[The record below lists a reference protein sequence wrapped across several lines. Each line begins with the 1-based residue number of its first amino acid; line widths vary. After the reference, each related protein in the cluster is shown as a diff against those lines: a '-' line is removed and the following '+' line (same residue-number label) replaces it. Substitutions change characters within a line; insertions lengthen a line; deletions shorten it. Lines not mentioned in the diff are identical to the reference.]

1 MSTKYTIKVPDGAAR
16 WGTAMSENITKCIHE
31 LAAEIKETM
40 KVTNSN
46 IQNMDS
52 KFDRLSAQI
61 LADVTEAKSVANN
74 AMDIAVAAEASV
86 AKLEEKVVNI
96 EKHMLQLKIENRGL
110 KEENAH
116 LTRRSDNQ
124 DTYSRRDNLVIRGVS
139 EGADEDDNAC
149 ENAARDFFKQQL
161 RVDDPVIDRIQFVRC
176 HRLGKKL
183 QYSKRP
189 IIVRFE
195 HFSDRQLIWN
205 RRIHLKGKAYSLHE
219 NFANDVEYRRRLMY
233 PILAAARKSAKH
245 GKVYLNDDVLKIN
258 GTEYTSET
266 LGRLPGELHPSN
278 FSVRHNEHWTVFG
291 GIHSRFNFLS
301 NFYHDTITYENIP
314 FDDIEHAYQYAKA
327 RKFDDVDTSEKIL
340 SARTPSDAK
349 RIGASVHGFKPRV
362 WDKVREDVML
372 KLLRIKF
379 APGSDMATKLVATAG
394 KSLAEAGQSVTF
406 SIGMSLNNRDLF
418 KTDKWTKNVLG
429 KLLMKVREE
438 LS

>member
-16 WGTAMSENITKCIHE
+16 WGKAMSENITKCIHE

-46 IQNMDS
+46 IQNIDS

-124 DTYSRRDNLVIRGVS
+124 DIYSRRDNLVIRGVS
-139 EGADEDDNAC
+139 EGAVEDDNAG

-183 QYSKRP
+183 QHSKRP

-233 PILAAARKSAKH
+233 PILAASRKSAKH

-266 LGRLPGELHPSN
+266 LGQ
-278 FSVRHNEHWTVFG
+278 G
-291 GIHSRFNFLS
+291 GKGV
-301 NFYHDTITYENIP
+301 TITM
-314 FDDIEHAYQYAKA
+314 
-327 RKFDDVDTSEKIL
+327 RKISKQI
-340 SARTPSDAK
+340 
-349 RIGASVHGFKPRV
+349 I
-362 WDKVREDVML
+362 
-372 KLLRIKF
+372 
-379 APGSDMATKLVATAG
+379 
-394 KSLAEAGQSVTF
+394 
-406 SIGMSLNNRDLF
+406 
-418 KTDKWTKNVLG
+418 
-429 KLLMKVREE
+429 
-438 LS
+438 